1 MGRGVGESS
10 LMILKHHCSEC
21 DSKYKIEYDIE
32 ECEDNPK
39 FCPFCSGY
47 IMEEEVEHD
56 EDY

>member
-1 MGRGVGESS
+1 
-10 LMILKHHCSEC
+10 MIIKHHCSEC

-32 ECEDNPK
+32 DCEDNPK

-47 IMEEEVEHD
+47 IMEEEVEQD